1 MVDKAMTDFK
11 ILTTSLFILTLTS
24 GCGSSLVVRS
34 EPGDAR
40 VSIMQ
45 AGSRDA
51 KEIGKTPVEIT
62 DKAISEIIKIDPNSG
77 DYYEL
82 VIAKEGYE
90 PEQLMV
96 PAARFVP
103 MTTYIDVKL
112 RSGSSEMRLASQMVQ
127 LLLNAQ
133 KFAQKAEYE
142 RAQVELDKALEI
154 DPKFARAMTMRGS
167 IYYLQSRYQDA
178 LTWYEKALSV
188 DSKTEEAVRMISE
201 IKKRIGQG
209 TSQ

>member
-1 MVDKAMTDFK
+1 MVNSSVK
-11 ILTTSLFILTLTS
+11 IFLGLNLLVFLLVGAL
-24 GCGSSLVVRS
+24 GCGSILVVRS

-62 DKAISEIIKIDPNSG
+62 DKALSEIIKIDPNSG

-82 VIAKEGYE
+82 VVERDGFE
-90 PEQLMV
+90 PERLMV

-103 MTTYIDVKL
+103 MTTYVDVKL
-112 RSGSSEMRLASQMVQ
+112 RSGSSEMRLASQLVQ

-133 KFAQKAEYE
+133 RFAQKGEYD

-167 IYYLQSRYQDA
+167 IYYLQGRFQES
-178 LTWYEKALSV
+178 LTWYEKALST
-188 DSKTEEAVRMISE
+188 DSKTEEAVRMITE

-209 TSQ
+209 Q

>member
-1 MVDKAMTDFK
+1 MANKVITDIRRVGIFLL
-11 ILTTSLFILTLTS
+11 ISLFAS
-24 GCGSSLVVRS
+24 GCGSILVVRS

-62 DKAISEIIKIDPNSG
+62 DKALSEIIKIDPNSG

-82 VIAKEGYE
+82 VVEKDGFE
-90 PEQLMV
+90 PERLMV

-103 MTTYIDVKL
+103 MTTYVDVKL
-112 RSGSSEMRLASQMVQ
+112 RSGSSEMRLASQLVQ

-133 KFAQKAEYE
+133 KFAQKGEYD
-142 RAQVELDKALEI
+142 RAQVELDKALDI
-154 DPKFARAMTMRGS
+154 DPKFTRAMTMRGS
-167 IYYLQSRYQDA
+167 IYYLQSRFQEA
-178 LTWYEKALSV
+178 LTWYEKALSI

-209 TSQ
+209 SSR